1 MPRRP
6 DVDLGRGY
14 ASLPAWAGGRGVE
27 QLCRV
32 TCGHKSIAL
41 VAEEGPWWATGWE
54 WPYTESI
61 EIEERDDEV
70 VLIVKH
76 RIKGESVLRLLDVDA
91 AQVETAIGP
100 YRGLLNSAPPP
111 PSLEELEALTNDPLP
126 DVLFETEQNG
136 IQVWFS
142 DVLAHDNTDR
152 VDAYVEWARTYR
164 GVEAAWREDTE
175 LVIAHGDF
183 SHRSFKRD
191 TRSWWRR
198 EVPALTL

>member
-14 ASLPAWAGGRGVE
+14 AALPAWAGGRGVE

-32 TCGHKSIAL
+32 TCGRTGIGLEAQD
-41 VAEEGPWWATGWE
+41 GPWWAMGWE

-61 EIEERDDEV
+61 DIEARGDEV
-70 VLIVKH
+70 LLFVKH
-76 RIKGESVLRLLDVDA
+76 RIKGESTVRLLDVEA
-91 AQVETAIGP
+91 PQVESAIEP
-100 YRGLLNSAPPP
+100 YRSQLDSAPPP
-111 PSLEELEALTNDPLP
+111 PSLEELEAATSEPLP

-136 IQVWFS
+136 IQVWFT
-142 DVLAHDNTDR
+142 DVLAHDKTDR
-152 VDAYVEWARTYR
+152 VDAYVAWARSYR
-164 GVEAAWREDTE
+164 GVQAAWREDTE

-191 TRSWWRR
+191 TKSWWRR
-198 EVPALTL
+198 EVPELSL